1 MIFQLLSG
9 NISDERNKMSDET
22 RRKILSSVDKMRF
35 TSIEINATAEV
46 KAGMLTRV
54 MFNSYL
60 IPAERTEVEV
70 NGQIVK
76 DGIRLI
82 KMPPLFEYAS
92 LKNQVV
98 TINVKMLDTPINNT
112 PENIELKAYL
122 LRRILSMS
130 NVKNNMRDVIR
141 YDTIYQYL
149 RITAPNPNQLK
160 KKHKNIR
167 DKTKI
172 LLDFWKGEKLISG
185 YTEEKEG
192 KIIAKVII
200 YH

>member
-1 MIFQLLSG
+1 
-9 NISDERNKMSDET
+9 
-22 RRKILSSVDKMRF
+22 MRF
-35 TSIEINATAEV
+35 TSIDINATAEV
-46 KAGMLTRV
+46 KAGMITRV
-54 MFNSYL
+54 RFSGYL

-76 DGIRLI
+76 DGIKLI
-82 KMPPLFEYAS
+82 KMPPLFQYAC

-98 TINVKMLDTPINNT
+98 TISVKMLDTPLNNT

-130 NVKNNMRDVIR
+130 NMKNNMRDVIR

-172 LLDFWKGEKLISG
+172 LLDFWKGEKLIKD
-185 YTEEKEG
+185 YNEEKEG
-192 KIIAKVII
+192 RTIAKIII
-200 YH
+200 YRKQ